1 MQELEFWDHV
11 RELGSRLKVALYSFI
26 AFTILFLILPADFDL
41 FNPSGFYKP
50 LIGLILQIVK
60 DQVLNGGIIGVKIEG
75 IKLIGV
81 EFSNPLE
88 IYFIASLVLAFICS
102 LPVTAYEIYKFIDP
116 ALYEHERRAVY
127 PFVIA
132 FSSMFAVGAAFGYFV
147 IAPFILWAML
157 PFFSMVGAELLI
169 SVSDFYSLIFLSV
182 VFTGLSFT
190 IPVIYVLLVKLG
202 ILSTDIVKKN
212 RRYLYAAL
220 FIITAVITPDGGP
233 IADFALF
240 IPIALM
246 MEVAVRIAGRYEKER
261 AFAPGRRCRFCGAE
275 MGEGIFCP
283 ECGRS
288 QI

>member
-11 RELGSRLKVALYSFI
+11 RELGSRLKVALYFFL
-26 AFTILFLILPADFDL
+26 AFTILFLVFPADVDV

-50 LIGLILQIVK
+50 LVGLILQIVK

-102 LPVTAYEIYKFIDP
+102 LPVTAYEVYKFIDP

-127 PFVIA
+127 PFVIS
-132 FSSMFAVGAAFGYFV
+132 FSAMFAVGAVFGYLV

-157 PFFSMVGAELLI
+157 PFFSMVGAEMLI

-182 VFTGLSFT
+182 LFTGLSFT
-190 IPVIYVLLVKLG
+190 IPVIYVLLVRLG
-202 ILSTDIVKKN
+202 ILSTDTVRKN

-261 AFAPGRRCRFCGAE
+261 VFTPRKCKFCGAE
-275 MGEGIFCP
+275 IGDEVFCP
-283 ECGRS
+283 KCGRS

>member
-11 RELGSRLKVALYSFI
+11 RELGSRLKVALYFFL
-26 AFTILFLILPADFDL
+26 AFTVLFLVFPADVDV

-50 LIGLILQIVK
+50 LIGLILQVVK
-60 DQVLNGGIIGVKIEG
+60 EQVLNGGIIGVKIEG

-127 PFVIA
+127 PFVIF
-132 FSSMFAVGAAFGYFV
+132 FSFMFAVGAAFGYFV

-157 PFFSMVGAELLI
+157 PFFSMVGAELMI

-202 ILSTDIVKKN
+202 ILSTDVVKKN

-220 FIITAVITPDGGP
+220 FIITAIITPDGGP
-233 IADFALF
+233 IADLALF

-246 MEVAVRIAGRYEKER
+246 MEIAVRIAGRYERER
-261 AFAPGRRCRFCGAE
+261 LPAPVRRCRFCGAE
-275 MGEGIFCP
+275 IGDRIFCP
-283 ECGRS
+283 NCGRS
-288 QI
+288 QF